1 MGINNN
7 FEYRLNHFIPKAL
20 TEARE
25 ARGLTKSALAPKL
38 NISPQMISKYE
49 NGQSEPS
56 AQTLRLIAAKLN
68 MPLSYFFKEVV
79 PKESVVFF
87 RSQAAA
93 RVRSKKIH
101 VNRIKWLQRLQNYF
115 EIILDFPNLDIPH
128 VNFRKDFRETPFDE
142 IENLTLK
149 LRKYWGLG
157 LNPIPN
163 LTLLL
168 EKKGI
173 IISSTSFSD
182 MTIDACST
190 WDKDNRPFV
199 FLNYDK
205 GSAVRSRFDLAHE
218 LGHLLLH
225 SQIKES
231 DFNKRSI
238 YKRIEQEANYFA
250 SSFLLPEESFGN
262 DLQINSLSH
271 YIVLKEKW
279 KVSIAAM
286 IYRAETLGLLSDY
299 QVLHMRKELARRN
312 MRTVEPLD
320 DEIRHE
326 KPQALNQAIK
336 LILDNNVKTK
346 GEIINE
352 VGLSDSDIE
361 AICGLEKGYLTE
373 KSYQDN
379 VIPFTFKK

>member
-1 MGINNN
+1 
-7 FEYRLNHFIPKAL
+7 
-20 TEARE
+20 
-25 ARGLTKSALAPKL
+25 
-38 NISPQMISKYE
+38 
-49 NGQSEPS
+49 
-56 AQTLRLIAAKLN
+56 
-68 MPLSYFFKEVV
+68 YFFKEVV

-299 QVLHMRKELARRN
+299 QVLLMRKELARRN